1 MTLGPPAHVGRPQRR
16 DAVRN
21 RDSLVAAARAAFA
34 GAQQS
39 VSLESIADAAG
50 VGIGTLYRNF
60 PSRESLVEAV
70 YAVEL
75 DDVTASAESLLEG
88 LPPAAALRA
97 WVDRYAQFV
106 ATKRGML
113 DALRTAWGSSRISR
127 SGTRERIT
135 AAIAILLTAGAAAGT
150 LRPDVDPDD
159 VTALLLGVMLVAPPD
174 GAETQTARLLDLVID
189 SVRAGSRPGSD

>member
-1 MTLGPPAHVGRPQRR
+1 MTPGSAASDGRPQRR

-21 RDSLVAAARAAFA
+21 RDALVTVARAAFA
-34 GAQQS
+34 GAHQS
-39 VSLESIADAAG
+39 VSLESIAEAAG

-70 YAVEL
+70 YAAEL

-88 LPPAAALRA
+88 LPPEAALRA

-113 DALRTAWGSSRISR
+113 DALRATWGSSRISR
-127 SGTRERIT
+127 SATRERIT
-135 AAIAILLTAGAAAGT
+135 AAIAVLLVAGAADGS
-150 LRPDVDPDD
+150 LRADLDPDD
-159 VTALLLGVMLVAPPD
+159 VTALLLGVMLVAPPEGD
-174 GAETQTARLLDLVID
+174 ETQTARLLDLVVD
-189 SVRAGSRPGSD
+189 SVRAGSRSGSG